1 MTKTPVTSFFRSLSR
16 SSLPG
21 YDPKEFLHLFVK
33 HKPAIYRNLDLF
45 GMNFAQLCFP
55 LLYARCQAGYRA
67 EERREF
73 LLVTNNR
80 RHYVLPLTNDWQ
92 AFLSAVIDLVGEGGR
107 IMAFP
112 QIASMPNRAQRYP
125 EYACETEFLA
135 TMPGRSVKDYRREAR
150 KLEAAGIVIEEGFE
164 GAADLFM
171 MNRQWYSDF
180 EERKGFRA
188 DRFPESEAIISLS
201 GLGLADTDL
210 VRVFRAVRHDHEITS
225 GPPARKT
232 ARLCGFL
239 ITCRLSENYWAA
251 VLSRSLF
258 EYSGL
263 GHYLWHRAAQL
274 YLREGVP
281 MENDNTSGSDPALR
295 AYKQRFS
302 SELIYPYQLWSKWL
316 SRFW

>member
-1 MTKTPVTSFFRSLSR
+1 
-16 SSLPG
+16 
-21 YDPKEFLHLFVK
+21 
-33 HKPAIYRNLDLF
+33 
-45 GMNFAQLCFP
+45 MNFVQLCFP
-55 LLYARCQAGYRA
+55 LLYAKCQAGYRA
-67 EERREF
+67 EERPEF

-80 RHYVLPLTNDWQ
+80 RHYVLPLTDDWQ
-92 AFLSAVIDLVGEGGR
+92 AFMSAVINLVGEGGR

-112 QIASMPNRAQRYP
+112 QIASMPNRPHRYP

-135 TMPGRSVKDYRREAR
+135 TMPGRRVKAYRHDAK
-150 KLEAAGIVIEEGFE
+150 KLEAMGIVIEEGLE
-164 GAADLFM
+164 RADDLFI
-171 MNRQWYSDF
+171 MNSQWYSDF

-188 DRFPESEAIISLS
+188 ERFSESEAIISLS
-201 GLGLADTDL
+201 SLGVDDTDL
-210 VRVFRAVRHDHEITS
+210 VRVFRAVLPNYEIAS
-225 GPPARKT
+225 EPPRKV

-239 ITCRLSENYWAA
+239 IACRLSETYWAA

-263 GHYLWHRAAQL
+263 GHYMWHKAAQV

-316 SRFW
+316 SRFR